1 MLEKNQYLVLL
12 TLFLIALCA
21 RLYLALAP
29 NVITHDGIMYIEN
42 AKLIT
47 LGDFKKIKEISFF
60 NLYPFVMIGFQKI
73 FINWELSGRM
83 VSVIFG
89 SLGVIPLFFIARKLI
104 SQNIAIMAAL
114 FFAINPH
121 IVEYSSDVLR
131 EPLFWSLFLF
141 ALWTGVEGII
151 SEKRD
156 KWFFL
161 FLSVL
166 FTGLSICVRIE
177 GIIVFFILFIWAAW
191 LYKIGDIKGR
201 VFLLNL
207 LAFFMFMLI
216 VSLPPLYFLKARLG
230 WWEFGL
236 LGDKIFHIITQNE
249 DLETIIKNNIH
260 IMNNAPA
267 TVKGFLDIS
276 LRHRYIA
283 YAFEVI
289 YKLIKP
295 LNIVFFILALFG
307 VIKRK
312 NMPFIKGEVFFLIWF
327 LIACISCYLY
337 VAKIQYLGTRHGLL
351 MGIPVLMWSG
361 IGFFELA
368 EKIKKGSKA
377 IKILS
382 KPLTFS
388 TIFLFLFIFLFNV
401 SGILTSFREDK
412 IELKKAGIYLK
423 DAGFKEKN
431 IATIPPLSRIIFYA
445 ETMPVLI
452 HEGMS
457 DEELKSVFSEKKI
470 EYVLIDKRMFDNY
483 FYKTSSIF
491 NTHYLKKIDIPQFN
505 TFKEYSLELYQFVYS
520 NKG

>member
-1 MLEKNQYLVLL
+1 MI
-12 TLFLIALCA
+12 FLIALCA

-29 NVITHDGIMYIEN
+29 NVITHDGIVYIEN
-42 AKLIT
+42 AKLIAS
-47 LGDFKKIKEISFF
+47 GDYKKIKEINFF
-60 NLYPFVMIGFQKI
+60 NLYPFVMILFQKI

-83 VSVIFG
+83 ASVLFG
-89 SLGVIPLFFIARKLI
+89 SLGVIPFFCITRKLI
-104 SQNIAIMAAL
+104 SQNIAIMATL
-114 FFAINPH
+114 FYAINPH
-121 IVEYSSDVLR
+121 IVAYSSDVLR
-131 EPLFWSLFLF
+131 EALFWSLFLF

-151 SEKRD
+151 SEKKN

-161 FLSVL
+161 FLSAL
-166 FTGLSICVRIE
+166 FTSLSIWVRLE
-177 GIIVFFILFIWAAW
+177 GIISIFILFIWGAW
-191 LYKIGDIKGR
+191 LYKIGDIKSR
-201 VFLLNL
+201 VFSLNL
-207 LAFFMFMLI
+207 LAFITFMLI
-216 VSLPPLYFLKARLG
+216 ISLPPLFFLKARLG

-249 DLETIIKNNIH
+249 DLETIVKNNIH

-276 LRHRYIA
+276 IRHRYIS
-283 YAFEVI
+283 YASELI
-289 YKLIKP
+289 YKFIKP

-307 VIKRK
+307 VVKRK
-312 NMPFIKGEVFFLIWF
+312 NLSFIKGEVFFLIWF

-361 IGFFELA
+361 IGFFELS
-368 EKIKKGSKA
+368 EKIKKRSKA

-382 KPLTFS
+382 QRLTFS
-388 TIFLFLFIFLFNV
+388 TFFIFLFIFLFNV
-401 SGILTSFREDK
+401 VVILTSLREDK

-423 DAGFKEKN
+423 EAGLKEKN
-431 IATIPPLSRIIFYA
+431 IATIPQLSRIIFYA
-445 ETMPVLI
+445 EAIPVLI

-470 EYVLIDKRMFDNY
+470 EYILIDKGLFENY
-483 FYKTSSIF
+483 FHRANSIF
-491 NTHYLKKIDIPQFN
+491 NPSYLKKIDIPAFN
-505 TFKEYSLELYQFVYS
+505 TFKEYSLELYQLVYT